1 MMDVQA
7 WMRAAGARTGA
18 LVLLLAL
25 TGACASGPR
34 LPQIDAA
41 QADQFLF
48 DRGTGYLENRNWL
61 YAREYFRRLIDGYPR
76 SPYRSRAKLG
86 VGDSYI
92 GENRTDSF
100 ILAANEFREFLQF
113 FPVDPR
119 ADYAQYRLAYTYHRQ
134 MLSPQRDQTATK
146 DAIRELQVFLDRY
159 KESEYRE
166 EVVRLH
172 RDARDR
178 LSESEF
184 RVGLLYFRTRWF
196 QGALGRFSAA
206 AALTTTASRLGPRS
220 PASIARNA
228 PAFSA
233 ASPPRS
239 ASRLERATPKSSGVT
254 VRSVNAPFLS
264 SMTRVSPLTATSSRP
279 P

>member
-48 DRGTGYLENRNWL
+48 DRGPGYLENRNWL

-196 QGALGRFSAA
+196 QGALGRFGQLLRDDPGYTRRDELYYYTGETFMKVK
-206 AALTTTASRLGPRS
+206 ALTEALPYYERL
-220 PASIARNA
+220 IA
-228 PAFSA
+228 
-233 ASPPRS
+233 
-239 ASRLERATPKSSGVT
+239 EYPKSPYLA
-254 VRSVNAPFLS
+254 RARK
-264 SMTRVSPLTATSSRP
+264 RVEEIKRGSRP
-279 P
+279 VRP